1 MSPPATLLRLMWLA
15 SPALPVGG
23 FGYSEGLE
31 AAVDAGHVR
40 DEATA
45 ADWLADQLDLMLAR
59 ADLPVLAAAVH
70 AWSAGAPSVPPF
82 GDPGHRG
89 DPGAAE
95 STGAAAIERPAP
107 MDAAVAT
114 PAETPVALNDW
125 VRITRETAEL
135 RLQSEQMGRSL
146 AEWLRQGEHAGDPRI
161 AALGAL
167 APAPTW
173 PVAFGLAAA
182 LAGAA
187 PREALLAFGFSW
199 AENMVQAAIKAVPLG
214 QTAAQRILAR
224 LVNAMP
230 ETVEA
235 ALVCPR
241 DGWQAFAPGL
251 AILSSRHETQY
262 SRLFRS

>member
-1 MSPPATLLRLMWLA
+1 MGPPATLLRLMWLA

-31 AAVDAGHVR
+31 AAVDAAVVH
-40 DEATA
+40 DESSAG
-45 ADWLADQLDLMLAR
+45 DWLLDQLVLGLQR
-59 ADLPVLAAAVH
+59 ADLPVVAATLG
-70 AWSAGAPSVPPF
+70 AWTSPPAEPVARA
-82 GDPGHRG
+82 DANP
-89 DPGAAE
+89 AARSDGE
-95 STGAAAIERPAP
+95 MA
-107 MDAAVAT
+107 DT
-114 PAETPVALNDW
+114 PAALNDW

-161 AALGAL
+161 AVLAAL

-187 PREALLAFGFSW
+187 PRDALLAFGFSW
-199 AENMVQAAIKAVPLG
+199 AENMTQAAIKAVPLG

-224 LVNAMP
+224 LVNALP
-230 ETVEA
+230 GVVDA
-235 ALVCPR
+235 AVALPR
-241 DGWQAFAPGL
+241 DDWQAFTPGL

>member
-1 MSPPATLLRLMWLA
+1 MSAPATLLRLMWLA

-31 AAVDAGHVR
+31 AAVDAGLVR
-40 DEATA
+40 DEPTA
-45 ADWLADQLDLMLAR
+45 ADWLADQLELVLAR

-70 AWSAGAPSVPPF
+70 AW
-82 GDPGHRG
+82 
-89 DPGAAE
+89 AE
-95 STGAAAIERPAP
+95 P
-107 MDAAVAT
+107 T
-114 PAETPVALNDW
+114 PATAALNDW

-230 ETVEA
+230 ATVEA
-235 ALVCPR
+235 ALVRPR
-241 DGWQAFAPGL
+241 DAWQAFAPGL